1 MDIRKI
7 EPLWSHIYWL
17 GILDD
22 TGSYTAAAQR
32 LGVSKA
38 AMSQRIQELE
48 KALGIML
55 VQRTTRSV
63 RLTEAGQAMVALTRP
78 AFAEIETGCE
88 KIRELAEQPKGV
100 IRVTA
105 PVALARQQI
114 VPRLADFMRIYPEIK
129 IEIELSDHISTLAQE
144 GFDLAIRH
152 TSAVPETYVAWVL
165 CQTQTLLLASPEYIQ
180 NHGMPSHPSDL
191 KKHNCLT
198 YLRSGS
204 RPTWHF
210 ERRKGAGERVSVP
223 VNGSFSANNSET
235 LRELL
240 LAHQGI
246 AAIPDFSVAAELR
259 KETLV
264 QVLPQWKPVSVF
276 GESIY
281 ALRPYSPHVPN
292 IIRLFVSYLKVAFEN
307 ESFI

>member
-1 MDIRKI
+1 MDTRKI
-7 EPLWSHIYWL
+7 EPLWSHIFWL
-17 GILDD
+17 GILES

-48 KALGIML
+48 KTMGVML

-63 RLTEAGQAMVALTRP
+63 RLTEAGRALVAFTRS
-78 AFAEIETGCE
+78 AFTDIENGCE
-88 KIRELAEQPKGV
+88 KIRELAEEPRGV

-105 PVALARQQI
+105 PVAFARQQI
-114 VPRLADFMRIYPEIK
+114 IPRLPEFMYTYPDIK
-129 IEIELSDHISTLAQE
+129 IELELSDHISALAQE

-152 TSAVPETYVAWVL
+152 TSTVPETYVAWNL
-165 CQTQTLLLASPEYIQ
+165 CHTQTLLLASPAYIKAY
-180 NHGMPSHPSDL
+180 GMPAHPADMVR
-191 KKHNCLT
+191 HNCLC

-204 RPTWHF
+204 LPTWHF
-210 ERRKGAGERVSVP
+210 ERKKGGDDRVSVR
-223 VNGSFSANNSET
+223 VNGSFAANNSET
-235 LRELL
+235 LRELV
-240 LAHQGI
+240 LADLGI
-246 AAIPDFSVAAELR
+246 AAIPDFSVATELE
-259 KETLV
+259 KGTLLP
-264 QVLPQWKPVSVF
+264 VLPQWKPVSVF

-292 IIRLFVSYLKVAFEN
+292 IIRLFVDYLKAAFKN